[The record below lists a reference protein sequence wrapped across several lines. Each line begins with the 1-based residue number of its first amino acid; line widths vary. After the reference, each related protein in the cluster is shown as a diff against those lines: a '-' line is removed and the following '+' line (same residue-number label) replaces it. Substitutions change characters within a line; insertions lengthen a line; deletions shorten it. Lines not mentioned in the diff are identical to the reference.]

1 MQCLHCK
8 SILYVYASPLSINK
22 TIYHICEHCFTKHPV
37 ILECE
42 RIVLNHC
49 DVDILN
55 IMIEEVLD
63 NLTIMH
69 YLSLLQHFSNHH
81 LVLWF
86 EYDDIDVLKALE
98 NIDIGK
104 LFIFHLENK
113 KERWHV

>member
-1 MQCLHCK
+1 M
-8 SILYVYASPLSINK
+8 
-22 TIYHICEHCFTKHPV
+22 
-37 ILECE
+37 
-42 RIVLNHC
+42 NHC

-86 EYDDIDVLKALE
+86 EYDDIHVLKALE

-113 KERWHV
+113 KER